1 MICQPWHKLVITVM
15 PPKCFVNAKK
25 VMKLMTTLKL
35 LKIGFLMEYIVAL
48 MAN

>member
-1 MICQPWHKLVITVM
+1 MICQPWRKLVIIVM

-25 VMKLMTTLKL
+25 VMNLITTLKP

-48 MAN
+48 MVN